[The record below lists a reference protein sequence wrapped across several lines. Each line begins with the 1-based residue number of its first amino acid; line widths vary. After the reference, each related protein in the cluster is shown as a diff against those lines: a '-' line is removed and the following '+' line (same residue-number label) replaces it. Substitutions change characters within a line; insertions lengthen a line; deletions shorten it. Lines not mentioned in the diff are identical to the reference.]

1 MNSIV
6 LFTNLTWLD
15 WGQLFLHFMLLSM
28 LSVGGAVSTL
38 PDMHR
43 YLVNQQHWMS
53 DVQFNAS
60 VALAQAAPGP
70 NVLFVALM
78 GWQVGVNTG
87 SVWMGLLGVVI
98 AMVGIIL
105 PSATLTFSF
114 ANWSHRNRESLW
126 VRSFRLGMSP
136 LVIGLLIATG
146 WIMAS
151 TQATDAASSTNPW
164 TVYVL
169 SGSTAIIV
177 WRTQIHLLWLLG
189 TGAILGWLGW
199 I

>member
-1 MNSIV
+1 MSGAPAIT
-6 LFTNLTWLD
+6 LLDLTWLD
-15 WGQLFLHFMLLSM
+15 WLGFFLHFMLLSL

-53 DVQFNAS
+53 DAQFNAS

-78 GWQVGVNTG
+78 GWHVGANTG
-87 SVWMGLLGVVI
+87 SLWMALLGVLI

-114 ANWSHRNRESLW
+114 ANWSHHNRELIV
-126 VRSFRLGMSP
+126 VRSFKLGMAP
-136 LVIGLLIATG
+136 IVIGLLLATG

-151 TQATDAASSTNPW
+151 APYDNARLWA
-164 TVYVL
+164 VAL
-169 SGSTAIIV
+169 LTAISALLV

-189 TGAILGWLGW
+189 TGALCGWFGF

>member
-1 MNSIV
+1 MPTPILILS
-6 LFTNLTWLD
+6 WLD
-15 WGQLFLHFMLLSM
+15 WLQFFLHFMLLSL

-53 DVQFNAS
+53 DAQFNAS
-60 VALAQAAPGP
+60 VAIAQAAPGP

-78 GWQVGVNTG
+78 GWHVGANTG
-87 SVWMGLLGVVI
+87 SWWAGLMGVVI
-98 AMVGIIL
+98 AMLGIIL

-114 ANWSHRNRESLW
+114 ANWSHKNRELIL
-126 VRSFRLGMSP
+126 VRSFKLGMAP
-136 LVIGLLIATG
+136 IVIGLLIATG

-151 TQATDAASSTNPW
+151 GPSNTLRPW
-164 TVYVL
+164 AIYLVTAL
-169 SGSTAIIV
+169 SAIVV
-177 WRTQIHLLWLLG
+177 WRTQLHLLWLLVA
-189 TGAILGWLGW
+189 GALIGWFGF

>member
-1 MNSIV
+1 MMPPV
-6 LFTNLTWLD
+6 LDLSWLD
-15 WGQLFLHFMLLSM
+15 WLQFFLHFTLLSL

-43 YLVNQQHWMS
+43 YLVSQQHWMS
-53 DVQFNAS
+53 DAQFNAS

-78 GWQVGVNTG
+78 GWHVGANTG
-87 SVWMGLLGVVI
+87 SWWAGFMGVVI
-98 AMVGIIL
+98 AMLGIIL

-114 ANWSHRNRESLW
+114 ASWSHKNRELIL
-126 VRSFRLGMSP
+126 VRSFKLGMAP
-136 LVIGLLIATG
+136 IVIGLLIATG

-151 TQATDAASSTNPW
+151 GQANISHPW
-164 TVYVL
+164 ALYGLTAL
-169 SGSTAIIV
+169 SALVV
-177 WRTQIHLLWLLG
+177 WRTQLHLLWLLAA
-189 TGAILGWLGW
+189 GAIVGWFGF